1 MRTTASPPS
10 SARIAPATLPSICRP
25 PLNRMSPVTW
35 DLVDSKVWK
44 RLLGAGFGLGFFFP
58 HLGLLL
64 LLDQRLHSHDVKY
77 TDLVSR
83 RTGSNAH
90 ASRER
95 SVQI

>member
-35 DLVDSKVWK
+35 VLVEINVSK

-58 HLGLLL
+58 HMGLLL
-64 LLDQRLHSHDVKY
+64 LLDQRLHSDVVKL

-83 RTGSNAH
+83 LSGSKAH